1 MSTAGRHRRVSQRS
15 VALRTVVVSVPS
27 AVAVVSAAGTASA
40 DPAAVVSVRAEG
52 VQPGVQAVGSGAQ
65 PAPAVQSIAYFLP
78 ESVVPMAESS
88 APAAVVADAAARPV
102 ALYTPQDNG
111 AVIGGGI
118 GTATGAVLGGVG
130 GGLAGI
136 AIGAIAGGLIGSV
149 PGAAIGAVIGGVIG
163 AGLGGTAGAG
173 TGGVAGAAT
182 GAGIATN
189 DLAAFPY
196 IL

>member
-15 VALRTVVVSVPS
+15 VAIRTAVVSVPS

-52 VQPGVQAVGSGAQ
+52 VQPGVQAGPSSAQ

-88 APAAVVADAAARPV
+88 SAPLVADVAARPV